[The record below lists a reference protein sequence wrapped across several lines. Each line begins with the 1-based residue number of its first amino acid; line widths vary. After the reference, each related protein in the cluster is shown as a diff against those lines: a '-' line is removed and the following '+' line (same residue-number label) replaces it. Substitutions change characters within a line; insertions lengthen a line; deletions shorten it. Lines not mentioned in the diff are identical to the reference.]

1 MNLSGM
7 LISGIN
13 VNVVE
18 HYGNFNILTSRQK
31 DLSGNFLMENI
42 ELKNS
47 ITKNRLISIILM
59 FHLMQL
65 KQLKQLDVIWMVHI
79 SRSA

>member
-7 LISGIN
+7 LISDIN

-65 KQLKQLDVIWMVHI
+65 KQLDVIWMVHI

>member
-18 HYGNFNILTSRQK
+18 HYGNFDILTSRQK

-65 KQLKQLDVIWMVHI
+65 KQLDVIWMVHI

>member
-65 KQLKQLDVIWMVHI
+65 KQLDVIWMVHI

>member
-65 KQLKQLDVIWMVHI
+65 KQLDVICANSGSSDHTF
-79 SRSA
+79 R